1 MNEQILFYFIIGV
14 VILLIIG
21 FVISVFNKIIFLKNN
36 IEKSFTNI
44 DLVLKQRAD
53 EIPNLIAVVKES
65 KNYEAKTLEQLTKL
79 RAKYYNA
86 ASADEKVNITNQ
98 LDKSLKSAE
107 NYPILRANNNFMA
120 F

>member
-1 MNEQILFYFIIGV
+1 MGW
-14 VILLIIG
+14 
-21 FVISVFNKIIFLKNN
+21 
-36 IEKSFTNI
+36 
-44 DLVLKQRAD
+44 
-53 EIPNLIAVVKES
+53 KES

-98 LDKSLKSAE
+98 LDKSLKSVMLVAE